1 MEEEMSDDNTQQVS
15 YNRGNRM
22 QIDTEGMLFVKVN
35 LHAVENDCHRAH
47 QFERFESETSLSNK
61 NRTIGKERKGT

>member
-1 MEEEMSDDNTQQVS
+1 MKRMAKIVEEEMPDDNTQQVS
-15 YNRGNRM
+15 YNRGVNRM

-47 QFERFESETSLSNK
+47 QFERFESETSPSN
-61 NRTIGKERKGT
+61 